1 VNPALPILDF
11 GCVRYRTSLSIAAC
25 ADRFRRAKTGVEQ
38 GKPQQDLQHCRECE
52 LGAAHAAG
60 DKPRAP
66 RPSMKKRRAPSLV
79 VRVDL
84 PRVDL
89 KQVAAA
95 MPGAS
100 IADVRARATRVQ
112 QQWQAITPPRK
123 EEITMEKKC
132 SNCLKPNERL
142 PASGVCRK
150 CANAKGSKTAKPK
163 SKRAIAAKDPAPGL
177 DGRHALVPRD
187 TTTPELSWI
196 GLNALLVET
205 KEIAARRVAA
215 IEKQIAA
222 VESEND
228 GVAKRAKALARS
240 IAEN

>member
-1 VNPALPILDF
+1 VLELPEAE
-11 GCVRYRTSLSIAAC
+11 RT
-25 ADRFRRAKTGVEQ
+25 
-38 GKPQQDLQHCRECE
+38 
-52 LGAAHAAG
+52 
-60 DKPRAP
+60 
-66 RPSMKKRRAPSLV
+66 PS
-79 VRVDL
+79 RV
-84 PRVDL
+84 
-89 KQVAAA
+89 
-95 MPGAS
+95 
-100 IADVRARATRVQ
+100 
-112 QQWQAITPPRK
+112 W
-123 EEITMEKKC
+123 
-132 SNCLKPNERL
+132 RL
-142 PASGVCRK
+142 PEVREREGLEDPRSA
-150 CANAKGSKTAKPK
+150 K